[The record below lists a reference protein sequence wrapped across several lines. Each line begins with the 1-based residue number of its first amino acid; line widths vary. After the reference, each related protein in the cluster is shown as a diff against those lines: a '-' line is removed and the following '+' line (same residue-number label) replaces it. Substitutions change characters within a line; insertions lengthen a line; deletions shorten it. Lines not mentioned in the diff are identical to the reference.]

1 MSKIALVTGITGQDG
16 ATLAEFLLGKGY
28 RVIGLRQWSATSDDC
43 NIAHLAEDEN
53 FSLVHGDMT
62 DGGSLARIVAQT
74 QPDEIYNLAA
84 QSHVKVSYDLPEMT
98 ADINAL
104 GTLRLLEAIRIAG
117 CARKT
122 RFYQAS
128 SSEMFGNAPAPQ
140 SESTPF
146 APCSP
151 YAAAK
156 VYAYW
161 IVATYRQAYGL
172 HASNGIL
179 FNHESTIRGEEFV
192 TRKIAMAA
200 ARIGLGL
207 QKDLSLGNLDA
218 RRDWGH
224 ARDYVE
230 GMWRMLQ
237 RDVPGDYVLAT
248 GETRSVRD
256 FTQRAF
262 SHAGYDLVWRGSGA
276 EEVGCDSR
284 SGRVLVRVDP
294 ALFRPNEVHC
304 LCGDASTA
312 RRELGWRPRT
322 EFDALVREMV
332 EAEQRVVMGAGS
344 GLSCPDNVSVS
355 SRA

>member
-1 MSKIALVTGITGQDG
+1 MPGVALITGITGQDG
-16 ATLAEFLLGKGY
+16 ASLAEFLLGKGY
-28 RVIGLRQWSATSDDC
+28 RVVGLRQWSATPDDF
-43 NIAHLAEDEN
+43 NITHLAEDEN
-53 FSLVHGDMT
+53 FSLVHGDMA
-62 DGGSLARIVAQT
+62 DSGSLARIVARLR
-74 QPDEIYNLAA
+74 PVEIYNLAA
-84 QSHVKVSYDLPEMT
+84 QSHVKVSFDLPEMT
-98 ADINAL
+98 ADINAV
-104 GTLRLLEAIRIAG
+104 GVLRLLEAIRLAG
-117 CARKT
+117 LERTT

-128 SSEMFGNAPAPQ
+128 SSEMFGNALAPQ
-140 SESTPF
+140 NETTPF

-156 VYAYW
+156 AYAFW

-192 TRKIAMAA
+192 TRKIARAA

-237 RDVPGDYVLAT
+237 QDSPGDYVLAT
-248 GETRSVRD
+248 GQTRSVRE
-256 FTQRAF
+256 FTERAF
-262 SHAGYDLVWRGSGA
+262 SCAGYTLVWRGHGVG
-276 EEVGCDSR
+276 EVGCDAR
-284 SGRVLVRVDP
+284 TDRVLVRVDP
-294 ALFRPNEVHC
+294 ELFRPNEVHF
-304 LCGDASTA
+304 LCGDASKA
-312 RRELGWRPRT
+312 WRDLGWRPRT
-322 EFDALVREMV
+322 GFDALVREMV
-332 EAEQRVVMGAGS
+332 EAEQKSAMGAGS
-344 GLSCPDNVSVS
+344 GLSSLESVSLS